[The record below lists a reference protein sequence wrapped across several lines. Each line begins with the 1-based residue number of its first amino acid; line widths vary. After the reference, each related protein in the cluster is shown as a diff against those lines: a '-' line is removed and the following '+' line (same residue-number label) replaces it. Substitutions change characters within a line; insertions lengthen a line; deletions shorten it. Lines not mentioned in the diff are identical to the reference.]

1 MIISYPGR
9 SARWSI
15 HLVTVWTTVRIYLQS
30 SGSLEVSEELDDVR
44 RHRGRSGEMIAWW
57 LETVLIGDPVDSD
70 DLSFRRRV
78 RVRSARNDAGIF
90 GFGSD
95 LFQVAALLNLDAI
108 ASLEAEMNIR
118 NILFSQLKIL
128 SENKRPTLLYPWT
141 MWMWKCVPAAAAFNS
156 SYRWLVKPNNYLVLK
171 LPAPSCSIVWRT
183 MGMGG
188 VVWAAARA
196 TKTAKATITC

>member
-1 MIISYPGR
+1 
-9 SARWSI
+9 
-15 HLVTVWTTVRIYLQS
+15 
-30 SGSLEVSEELDDVR
+30 
-44 RHRGRSGEMIAWW
+44 MIAWW

-128 SENKRPTLLYPWT
+128 SENKRPTAGCCIRERCECESVCLQQQHLT
-141 MWMWKCVPAAAAFNS
+141 AV
-156 SYRWLVKPNNYLVLK
+156 
-171 LPAPSCSIVWRT
+171 T
-183 MGMGG
+183 GG
-188 VVWAAARA
+188 
-196 TKTAKATITC
+196 